1 MADDG
6 QERTEQP
13 TSRKREEARRDGNVL
28 NSKEVATFT
37 VILGGFVM
45 LSLFGFFTIK
55 VLSTFMM
62 KSMSSPEMAIKS
74 INTEELMHIFK
85 DSLYVY
91 SKSLLPVLILPV
103 FIIAGN
109 LMLHGPVFT
118 TKPLTLDITKISPM
132 KGIKKIFSAD
142 SVSDLFQSIL
152 KISVLTWVAVSA
164 LKGSWGEIASFH
176 DAGIAAMASH
186 SASIA
191 LKVFS
196 RTLWVFAIVA
206 VLDYIYQKWKYEK
219 GLKMTKEE
227 VKEETKSTEGDPL
240 VKSRIRSLQREMAR
254 RRMMEAIPTAD
265 VIITNPTHLAVALKY
280 DTDKAAAPYVVAKGA
295 GLIAKRIRELA
306 ALHNIPVV
314 EDKPLARSIY
324 NDVEIGRE
332 IPVELYRAVAG
343 VLAYVYKLKNR
354 SA

>member
-13 TSRKREEARRDGNVL
+13 TSRKREEARKDGNVL
-28 NSKEVATFT
+28 TSKEVATFS

-45 LSLFGFFTIK
+45 LSLFGFFIIQ

-62 KSMSSPEMAIKS
+62 ESLSIPKMTENT
-74 INTEELMHIFK
+74 INTETLMHLFK
-85 DSLYVY
+85 NSLYVY
-91 SKSLLPVLILPV
+91 SKGFMPVLILPV

-109 LMLHGPVFT
+109 LILHGPVFT
-118 TKPLTLDITKISPM
+118 TKPLTVDITKISPM
-132 KGIKKIFSAD
+132 KGIKKIFSTD

-164 LKGSWGEIASFH
+164 LRGSWNEIASFS
-176 DAGIAAMASH
+176 DAGIAAIASH

-191 LKVFS
+191 LKIFS
-196 RTLWVFAIVA
+196 RTLWVFAVVA

-227 VKEETKSTEGDPL
+227 VKEETKTTEGDPL

-254 RRMMEAIPTAD
+254 RRMMDAVPTAD
-265 VIITNPTHLAVALKY
+265 VVVTNPTHLAVALKY
-280 DTDKAAAPYVVAKGA
+280 DTEKAAAPYVVAKGMDLVA
-295 GLIAKRIRELA
+295 GRIKEIARANGVPL
-306 ALHNIPVV
+306 V

-324 NDVEIGRE
+324 KDVEIGSE
-332 IPVELYRAVAG
+332 IPVDLYKAVAG
-343 VLAYVYKLKNR
+343 VLAYVYRLKNKG
-354 SA
+354 A

>member
-28 NSKEVATFT
+28 TSKEVATFT

-45 LSLFGFFTIK
+45 FSLFGFFIIK
-55 VLSTFMM
+55 VLANFM
-62 KSMSSPEMAIKS
+62 KRSMSSPEMAVNA
-74 INTEELMHIFK
+74 INTEGLMHIFK
-85 DSLYVY
+85 DSLYIY
-91 SKSLLPVLILPV
+91 SKAVMPVLILPV

-118 TKPLTLDITKISPM
+118 TKPLTVDITKISPF
-132 KGIKKIFSAD
+132 KGIKKIFSVD

-164 LKGSWGEIASFH
+164 LKGSWVEITSFQ
-176 DAGIAAMASH
+176 DAGVGAIASH
-186 SASIA
+186 SAAIA

-206 VLDYIYQKWKYEK
+206 ILDFIYQKWKYEK

-254 RRMMEAIPTAD
+254 QRMMEAIPTAD

-280 DTDKAAAPYVVAKGA
+280 DTGKAAAPYVVAKGA
-295 GLIAKRIRELA
+295 GLIAAKIRVLA
-306 ALHNIPVV
+306 AEHNVPIV
-314 EDKPLARSIY
+314 EDKPLARSIF
-324 NDVEIGRE
+324 NDVEIGEE
-332 IPVELYRAVAG
+332 IPVDLYRAVAG